1 MDFRLSEDQRA
12 LQQGVR
18 SFCDGRVPADALG
31 ELAERGGFDPGL
43 WKEVAEMGVFALRL
57 PEPEGGL
64 GLGWADAA
72 VVFAELGR
80 RLVPG
85 PLAWTHLAA
94 GRVDGAATGEV
105 VVGGLDRMRP
115 SSEPILV
122 EHLDRL
128 GALLVLTPD
137 GVERLDPQ
145 QLAGEAIATPLDPLT
160 PLHHV
165 RALPRGERIGG
176 PEEAARLRLQG
187 AALVA
192 AQLLGIAEV
201 TTELAVEYAKKREQF
216 GRPIA
221 GFQAVKHLC
230 ADMFVRQEVARAA
243 VYAAGATLDDPG
255 VGDLE
260 RTIAGAKLCAGEC
273 ALRNARACIQVY
285 GGMGFTWEMPPH
297 YYLKR
302 AWVLANVFG
311 SAEECEERIAERM
324 APRAF

>member
-12 LQQGVR
+12 LQQGLR
-18 SFCDGRVPADALG
+18 AFCDGRVPVEALHA
-31 ELAERGGFDPGL
+31 LAAGGGFDPGL
-43 WKEVAEMGVFALRL
+43 WKEVAEMGVFGLRL
-57 PEPEGGL
+57 PEEQGGL
-64 GLGWADAA
+64 GLGWADAV

-94 GRVDGAATGEV
+94 GLVEGAAAGEV
-105 VVGGLDRMRP
+105 VVGGLDRARP

-122 EHLDRL
+122 EHLPQL
-128 GALLVLTPD
+128 GALLVLTPE
-137 GVERLDPQ
+137 GVEQIDPAA
-145 QLAGEAIATPLDPLT
+145 LEGEPVATPLDPLT

-165 RALPRGERIGG
+165 RALSRGERLGG
-176 PEEAARLRLQG
+176 PEAAARLRLEG
-187 AALVA
+187 AALVS
-192 AQLLGIAEV
+192 AQLLGIAEQ
-201 TTELAVEYAKKREQF
+201 TTELAVAYAKKREQF

-221 GFQAVKHLC
+221 GFQAVKHMC

-260 RTIAGAKLCAGEC
+260 RCVAGAKLNAAEC
-273 ALRNARACIQVY
+273 AVRNARACIQVH

-302 AWVLANVFG
+302 AWVLSAVFG
-311 SAEECEERIAERM
+311 SAEECEERVAERVAA
-324 APRAF
+324 AP

>member
-18 SFCDGRVPADALG
+18 SFCDGRLTLEALHELATKGGFDAALWR
-31 ELAERGGFDPGL
+31 ELAEL
-43 WKEVAEMGVFALRL
+43 GVFSLRL
-57 PEPEGGL
+57 SEDEGGV
-64 GLGWADAA
+64 GLGSADAA

-80 RLVPG
+80 RLAPG
-85 PLAWTHLAA
+85 PLAFTHLAA
-94 GRVDGAATGEV
+94 GLVPGAAAGAV

-115 SSEPILV
+115 GSDPILV
-122 EHLDRL
+122 EHLPQL
-128 GALLVLTPD
+128 GALLVLSPE
-137 GVERLDPQ
+137 GVELLDPRI
-145 QLAGEAIATPLDPLT
+145 LDAAPVATPFDPLT

-176 PEEAARLRLQG
+176 PEDAVRLRREG
-187 AALVA
+187 ALLVS
-192 AQLLGIAEV
+192 AQLLGIAEI
-201 TTELAVEYAKKREQF
+201 TTELAVDYAKKREQF

-221 GFQAVKHLC
+221 GFQAIKHLC

-243 VYAAGATLDDPG
+243 VYAAGATLDDPA

-260 RTIAGAKLCAGEC
+260 RAIASAKITAGDG
-273 ALRNARACIQVY
+273 ALRNARSCIQVY

-302 AWVLANVFG
+302 SWVLGSVFG
-311 SAEECEERIAERM
+311 TAEEHEERM
-324 APRAF
+324 AERVAGLP